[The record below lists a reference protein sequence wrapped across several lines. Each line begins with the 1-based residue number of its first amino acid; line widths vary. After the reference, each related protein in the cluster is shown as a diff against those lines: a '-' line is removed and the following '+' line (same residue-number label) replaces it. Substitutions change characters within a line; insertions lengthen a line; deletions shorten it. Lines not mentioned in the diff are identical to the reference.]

1 MRRGFVHFSALA
13 GAALMLTAC
22 GFADVRA
29 PLPEFMRAKEAE
41 PPAPEAPPD
50 VKRLVRDK
58 IDSVFVNT
66 SHPHHIRV
74 SLPHREVR
82 GPGWIACVRAEVV
95 SATGKPIGT
104 QTFRIAI
111 AGGEIVDRRRS
122 EDDDN
127 CDSENYEPI

>member
-1 MRRGFVHFSALA
+1 MWRGFIRISVLS
-13 GAALMLTAC
+13 GAALMLAAC
-22 GFADVRA
+22 GFADVRS
-29 PLPEFMRAKEAE
+29 PVPEFMRLKDAE
-41 PPAPEAPPD
+41 PPPPEAPPD
-50 VKRLVRDK
+50 VKRLVREK
-58 IDSVFVNT
+58 IDFVFVNT
-66 SHPHHIRV
+66 SQPRQVRV

-82 GPGWIACVRAEVV
+82 GQGWTACVRAEVL

-111 AGGEIVDRRRS
+111 TGGAIIDRRRA